1 MCTLLPGV
9 GYNLAMKYLGAA
21 SFVSKLGCTDSSAP
35 LCIPAARLTMLS
47 ACTSCLGSAN
57 VQGSLGPACLG
68 LSGSLASNSTAQMTI
83 YKYGS
88 VLRESGL
95 SELCFTSSR

>member
-21 SFVSKLGCTDSSAP
+21 AFVSKLVCTDSSAP
-35 LCIPAARLTMLS
+35 LAYPFLLARLTLLA
-47 ACTSCLGSAN
+47 ACTSCLGSTN
-57 VQGSLGPACLG
+57 IQGSLGPACLG
-68 LSGSLASNSTAQMTI
+68 LSGSLATNSTAQMTI

-88 VLRESGL
+88 VLSAECSG
-95 SELCFTSSR
+95 